1 MNAAKKFHLRSTL
14 TFIKGV
20 WQVVIFLG
28 DATEHRSFLS
38 EAEARDYQAAR
49 MGQLRGGKPKK
60 QEDGASA

>member
-28 DATEHRSFLS
+28 DATEHWSFLS

-49 MGQLRGGKPKK
+49 IKQLRRGKPKK